1 MNETGILRGDFMKV
15 QIIEELKY
23 WKLEEKINEI
33 LSRHSSSEIFDIK
46 YTGSGN
52 SPAYSADCYS
62 AMIIFK

>member
-1 MNETGILRGDFMKV
+1 MKV

-52 SPAYSADCYS
+52 SPTYSTDCYS